1 MATVDSPLPAD
12 LVSGA
17 IEHMNSDHGEAVLA
31 YARGLAGLDWA
42 TTARLRA
49 IDTAGIIVEATDGV
63 RRAEARI
70 AFSRP
75 LAEPAALRMA
85 LVDLARAAR
94 AALGASGPPAAGH

>member
-1 MATVDSPLPAD
+1 MATTDSPLPAD

-31 YARGLAGLDWA
+31 YARGLAGLGWA
-42 TTARLRA
+42 TAARLRA
-49 IDTAGIIVEATDGV
+49 IDMAGIIVEATDGA
-63 RRAEARI
+63 RREEARI
-70 AFSRP
+70 AFPRP

-94 AALGASGPPAAGH
+94 AVLDAGGAPAAGH